1 MSQICSKQTL
11 IHSKSAINDG
21 HESFVY
27 KRIDRDFVI
36 LLKLRA
42 RDNANGEKKRSD
54 SEDSKNRNYL
64 FCFRFME
71 KPKYELRIFG
81 IPLLDNRGSRRT
93 AFGFGDKLNVLP

>member
-1 MSQICSKQTL
+1 MFKTNIDTFK
-11 IHSKSAINDG
+11 IDYKRWN
-21 HESFVY
+21 ESFVY
-27 KRIDRDFVI
+27 MRIDRDFVI
-36 LLKLRA
+36 FLLKVCA
-42 RDNANGEKKRSD
+42 RDNENGNKRSGSTD
-54 SEDSKNRNYL
+54 LIIRNYL